1 MSKLLQ
7 KIGFQGVLDK
17 DTSYE
22 NRDVENYV
30 DALNVEALTND
41 TTSTTS
47 HIPVKGNKYA
57 FDIGSVAVQNKKIR
71 IYTFWGNTSLSGT
84 LYIYDQNGGLMNDP
98 SAYPTAP
105 HKLFIFPMTTG
116 EDAIDQANYLKTS
129 GVAGQGLDGF
139 FGSGNYTISGTITS
153 GNGTTGEGYIDLELT
168 GIPGYDWNLI
178 ATRFGVSHPVP
189 LVTDPRLTTV
199 VIKEAYDQSLAG
211 PNNLIAGH
219 DLLGDEYILS
229 TSSNNLPTD
238 IGIVTNVTVVGNKY
252 RLTVADHGLTTGMS
266 ITTSEIVY
274 TGTPIQ
280 SPNGIFIITVI
291 NANTIEL
298 NEYYNITTGFTAY
311 TTGGKVTIYNESVGD
326 IGVAQKNIET
336 DQWTYTRLLRTKQW
350 NFRKQYQP
358 DFRTGDRTAKKDSLY
373 WASECDKPRCF
384 YYQRPLGGIF
394 SNSVWGGTT
403 GDLDG
408 AIVYNN
414 PNGHYSYETVA
425 DETMLI
431 SSQHRSTIAFKE
443 QFQSGGAIKSG
454 NWRYCIR
461 FLSDSL
467 SFTEWSDLTNPI
479 PVYNASTSGPAG
491 SIFGNEANYTT
502 SKINSLTISNINP
515 GLYKYVEL
523 AGINY
528 VGDALDGFIIKR
540 VLLDEVSTSI
550 DITHTGTETDM
561 QNLDLGSINLKMLNI
576 DTAANICS
584 IDKRVV
590 LSNITLL
597 QERDLSAFAA
607 SIKHS
612 LEKYPIPATVDAVD
626 GSLKYGEYQDPHI
639 VNAKVGYMDNE
650 TYRFSCE
657 LRDRL
662 TGLWTKSFW
671 VDDITFNCN
680 ATTAD
685 GRRLSG
691 LPSFDLTSLSMAGYI
706 EGVYS
711 TTIAFQWDNDYI
723 IDGFK
728 IRDLYDAIRFKRA
741 ECVPEILACGLSIA
755 SVWGTDFVGQ
765 TGTSAPSDNILGY
778 IGGTVSTDIGEYPF
792 VSGRS
797 NVNGSSAG
805 NNPTYPGNAWAANR
819 NFISLYSP
827 EILYGGVNIS
837 YSSGD
842 YIYNYGNPYT
852 YSTTNNILKTAGEIQ
867 ANMRCYS
874 GTTIKTQASP
884 PALVP
889 VADCLLMGP
898 GSLHLFSGITFY
910 KVIILVRQSTIINNK
925 TYTRKSLVIRSNSS
939 FNNESI
945 YSDYG
950 GYYTQYYRPLTNK
963 YGNKETTKYVST
975 GHFSSIAISSPR
987 YQESNVFGGDTFTE
1001 LFYYNHR
1008 EPADG
1013 SQGISG
1019 FGGGIAFYCQT
1030 RLNYQMR
1037 NKRSSQTL
1045 IYPECSKADWL
1056 QTSGDLDGDY
1066 NSGYTIRNQ
1075 VKTDIAFDPNIDNNS
1090 SLPATIIYSE
1100 IKNAGSSQDGWR
1112 TFLPLSRHDLDLSD
1126 GQITNHI
1133 PFNGELLT
1141 LQPKKNQRQYFNT
1154 RGTLKTSNSDIL
1166 VGDGSVMSRDGVTI
1180 TNYGCSHKWSVI
1192 IGKSEGGNDTAYWID
1207 SINRKSLRLAAD
1219 GTATLSDIRGM
1230 KSFFANNLTWVK
1242 DKDNPVNGRGICGVW
1257 YDRKGE
1263 AIWTIKAKNE
1273 LTSTFAFSIGYP
1285 EGTVVFY
1292 KKGNYLIVKF
1302 SSATGLFTLNE
1313 TVTGGTSGATGTMQ
1327 STNDV
1332 ETLAIG
1338 GTITGTFVVGE
1349 TITGGTS
1356 GQSAVILS
1364 IEQVSADPFQEI
1376 GDAYESL
1383 VTAGNFDRQPDIC
1396 YNFWKKASDG
1406 KAANYYSI
1414 VYSEAKKGF
1423 TCFLTPKPNI
1433 YLKWQNTYLTPRP
1446 INPVSYV
1453 YEERIGTELT
1463 WYENSGISQTER
1475 GHIEGVVNNVQEGTV
1490 WFEALRVLSDII
1502 PLKLL
1507 FKTQTEESYLDSNE
1521 MRSVEDYFESAI
1533 KNNSTF
1539 SSSNILSK
1547 NNMRTSRL
1555 KGRWMKVKMLF
1566 EVGVYQRLVN
1576 IIVKYSGSSR
1586 LINK

>member
-1 MSKLLQ
+1 
-7 KIGFQGVLDK
+7 
-17 DTSYE
+17 
-22 NRDVENYV
+22 
-30 DALNVEALTND
+30 
-41 TTSTTS
+41 
-47 HIPVKGNKYA
+47 
-57 FDIGSVAVQNKKIR
+57 
-71 IYTFWGNTSLSGT
+71 
-84 LYIYDQNGGLMNDP
+84 
-98 SAYPTAP
+98 
-105 HKLFIFPMTTG
+105 
-116 EDAIDQANYLKTS
+116 
-129 GVAGQGLDGF
+129 
-139 FGSGNYTISGTITS
+139 
-153 GNGTTGEGYIDLELT
+153 
-168 GIPGYDWNLI
+168 
-178 ATRFGVSHPVP
+178 
-189 LVTDPRLTTV
+189 
-199 VIKEAYDQSLAG
+199 
-211 PNNLIAGH
+211 
-219 DLLGDEYILS
+219 
-229 TSSNNLPTD
+229 
-238 IGIVTNVTVVGNKY
+238 
-252 RLTVADHGLTTGMS
+252 
-266 ITTSEIVY
+266 
-274 TGTPIQ
+274 
-280 SPNGIFIITVI
+280 
-291 NANTIEL
+291 
-298 NEYYNITTGFTAY
+298 
-311 TTGGKVTIYNESVGD
+311 
-326 IGVAQKNIET
+326 
-336 DQWTYTRLLRTKQW
+336 
-350 NFRKQYQP
+350 
-358 DFRTGDRTAKKDSLY
+358 
-373 WASECDKPRCF
+373 
-384 YYQRPLGGIF
+384 
-394 SNSVWGGTT
+394 
-403 GDLDG
+403 
-408 AIVYNN
+408 
-414 PNGHYSYETVA
+414 
-425 DETMLI
+425 
-431 SSQHRSTIAFKE
+431 
-443 QFQSGGAIKSG
+443 
-454 NWRYCIR
+454 
-461 FLSDSL
+461 
-467 SFTEWSDLTNPI
+467 
-479 PVYNASTSGPAG
+479 
-491 SIFGNEANYTT
+491 
-502 SKINSLTISNINP
+502 
-515 GLYKYVEL
+515 
-523 AGINY
+523 
-528 VGDALDGFIIKR
+528 
-540 VLLDEVSTSI
+540 
-550 DITHTGTETDM
+550 
-561 QNLDLGSINLKMLNI
+561 
-576 DTAANICS
+576 
-584 IDKRVV
+584 
-590 LSNITLL
+590 L

-1141 LQPKKNQRQYFNT
+1141 LQPKKTLERYQRT
-1154 RGTLKTSNSDIL
+1154 
-1166 VGDGSVMSRDGVTI
+1166 TI
-1180 TNYGCSHKWSVI
+1180 SKGETCSQ
-1192 IGKSEGGNDTAYWID
+1192 
-1207 SINRKSLRLAAD
+1207 
-1219 GTATLSDIRGM
+1219 
-1230 KSFFANNLTWVK
+1230 KSF
-1242 DKDNPVNGRGICGVW
+1242 
-1257 YDRKGE
+1257 
-1263 AIWTIKAKNE
+1263 
-1273 LTSTFAFSIGYP
+1273 
-1285 EGTVVFY
+1285 
-1292 KKGNYLIVKF
+1292 
-1302 SSATGLFTLNE
+1302 
-1313 TVTGGTSGATGTMQ
+1313 
-1327 STNDV
+1327 
-1332 ETLAIG
+1332 
-1338 GTITGTFVVGE
+1338 
-1349 TITGGTS
+1349 
-1356 GQSAVILS
+1356 
-1364 IEQVSADPFQEI
+1364 
-1376 GDAYESL
+1376 
-1383 VTAGNFDRQPDIC
+1383 
-1396 YNFWKKASDG
+1396 
-1406 KAANYYSI
+1406 
-1414 VYSEAKKGF
+1414 
-1423 TCFLTPKPNI
+1423 
-1433 YLKWQNTYLTPRP
+1433 
-1446 INPVSYV
+1446 
-1453 YEERIGTELT
+1453 
-1463 WYENSGISQTER
+1463 
-1475 GHIEGVVNNVQEGTV
+1475 
-1490 WFEALRVLSDII
+1490 
-1502 PLKLL
+1502 
-1507 FKTQTEESYLDSNE
+1507 
-1521 MRSVEDYFESAI
+1521 
-1533 KNNSTF
+1533 
-1539 SSSNILSK
+1539 
-1547 NNMRTSRL
+1547 
-1555 KGRWMKVKMLF
+1555 
-1566 EVGVYQRLVN
+1566 
-1576 IIVKYSGSSR
+1576 
-1586 LINK
+1586 